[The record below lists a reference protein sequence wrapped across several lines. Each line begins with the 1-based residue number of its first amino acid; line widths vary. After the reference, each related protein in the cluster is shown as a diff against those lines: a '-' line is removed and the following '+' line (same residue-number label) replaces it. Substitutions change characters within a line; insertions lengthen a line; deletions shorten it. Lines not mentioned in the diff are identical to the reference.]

1 MLDSILFVSLRALC
15 VFAITV
21 FAMNPGLNWYE
32 DVAVGDRF
40 ATGGIVVTE
49 ALVQAF
55 AGLSGD
61 FFDLH
66 VDDEFA
72 RGLGFERRVAHGILG
87 LALTDGLKNRAEYRF
102 RAVASL
108 GWNWKFTGPILID
121 DRIHAEVTVLARRET
136 KRADRGIVTL
146 GFKVFTHKGDVV
158 QEGTNELMMLR
169 KPP

>member
-1 MLDSILFVSLRALC
+1 
-15 VFAITV
+15 
-21 FAMNPGLNWYE
+21 MNPGLNWYE

-49 ALVQAF
+49 SLIQAF

-72 RGLGFERRVAHGILG
+72 RGLGYPGRVAHGILG
-87 LALTDGLKNRAEYRF
+87 LALTDGLKNRADFRF

-108 GWNWKFTGPILID
+108 GWNWKFTGPILVG
-121 DRIHAEVTVLARRET
+121 DRIHAEVAVAAKRET

-146 GFKVFTHKGDVV
+146 EFAVRNQQGAIV
-158 QEGTNELMMLR
+158 QQGTNELMVLR
-169 KPP
+169 RPG

>member
-1 MLDSILFVSLRALC
+1 
-15 VFAITV
+15 
-21 FAMNPGLNWYE
+21 MNPGDNWFE

-49 ALVQAF
+49 SLIQAF

-72 RGLGFERRVAHGILG
+72 RGLGFPGRVAHGILG
-87 LALTDGLKNRAEYRF
+87 LALADGLKNRAEYRF

-108 GWNWKFTGPILID
+108 GWNWRFTGPILVG
-121 DRIHAEVTVLARRET
+121 DRIRAEIQVTAKRAT
-136 KRADRGIVTL
+136 KRADRGILTL
-146 GFKVFTHKGDVV
+146 AFEVRNQRGETV
-158 QEGTNELMMLR
+158 QQGTNDLMVLR
-169 KPP
+169 RPA